1 MLVCGIAGIGAAATC
16 ISRPAFDRCRH
27 RSRLEKLTA
36 CPPPACPPAPRPQDV
51 DSSCTILLDGQE
63 LQKGQRTRVKPG
75 AVLALGSEAQY
86 QVQRNVFAHA

>member
-1 MLVCGIAGIGAAATC
+1 M
-16 ISRPAFDRCRH
+16 
-27 RSRLEKLTA
+27 
-36 CPPPACPPAPRPQDV
+36 